1 MAKKGYGTSEDFT
14 HAENAEAARES
25 SEAGPSIGDRFGQ
38 TADEAGRILRESTE
52 NIDET
57 VSRAMDSAERSLGA
71 IGRHVQAQPLASL
84 AIAFL
89 AGMAVIGLMRRR

>member
-1 MAKKGYGTSEDFT
+1 MAKKREDEDLL
-14 HAENAEAARES
+14 HVENAEAARES
-25 SEAGPSIGDRFGQ
+25 SEAEPSVSERLGE

-52 NIDET
+52 NLDET
-57 VSRAMDSAERSLGA
+57 VGRVMDNAERSLGA
-71 IGRHVQAQPLASL
+71 IGRHVRDQPLASL